1 MTDRAEV
8 QETREFAQW
17 REALRDRKASV
28 VLDRRIDRLAR
39 GLRGDAKAVGG
50 GVMELRVHLGPGYR
64 IYFTYRGAKLIILLC
79 GGDKNSQTRDIVRA
93 RELAER
99 EP

>member
-1 MTDRAEV
+1 MGERAV
-8 QETREFAQW
+8 QETRQFARW
-17 REALRDRKASV
+17 REALRDRKASLA
-28 VLDRRIDRLAR
+28 LDRRIDRLAR
-39 GLRGDAKAVGG
+39 GLSGDAKAVGG

-64 IYFTYRGAKLIILLC
+64 VYFTYRGAKLIILLC
-79 GGDKNSQTRDIVRA
+79 GGDKSSQTRDIALA